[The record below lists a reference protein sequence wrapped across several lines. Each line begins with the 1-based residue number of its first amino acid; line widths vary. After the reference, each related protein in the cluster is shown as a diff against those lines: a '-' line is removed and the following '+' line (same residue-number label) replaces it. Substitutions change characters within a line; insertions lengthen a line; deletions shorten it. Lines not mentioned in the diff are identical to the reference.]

1 MIICMGAVICAHAD
15 DEIVTYSVEYVDNTA
30 KLTLYMTKIS
40 SFDIGIAYD
49 PAKLSVK
56 EAGFTTE
63 FKKLQVG
70 GENMTISVM
79 NDDALDDSGNTYAVF
94 TGAGTNQ
101 NTGGDI
107 DFAGQPL
114 ATISFEGDLD
124 NSVITLVTNSASV
137 SDIYTADKIAEISL
151 AQKQGTVVTPE
162 PIDGVVYVS
171 PEPKS
176 SSASDTNSASD
187 NTIVEDDS
195 SVDSGNVDE
204 GNVTTEID
212 DSENAGEETSA
223 LATPKNDNDENEIEK
238 KASEKKTE
246 KSNKVVI
253 IYISIA
259 VTLVAVIA
267 AVIIVL
273 KKKKSA
279 VK

>member
-1 MIICMGAVICAHAD
+1 MGAVICAHAD

-30 KLTLYMTKIS
+30 KLILYMTKIS

-107 DFAGQPL
+107 GFAGQPL

-137 SDIYTADKIAEISL
+137 SDIYAAEKIAEISL

-171 PEPKS
+171 PEPKNS
-176 SSASDTNSASD
+176 SSGDTQSASD
-187 NTIVEDDS
+187 NTIVEDES
-195 SVDSGNVDE
+195 SADSGNVDE
-204 GNVTTEID
+204 ENITAEID
-212 DSENAGEETSA
+212 DSENTGEEASA
-223 LATPKNDNDENEIEK
+223 LATPENDNELEK
-238 KASEKKTE
+238 KAFENKTE
-246 KSNKVVI
+246 KSNKVMIV
-253 IYISIA
+253 YISIVVA
-259 VTLVAVIA
+259 LAAVIA